1 MRDEAAEL
9 ALTAD
14 ERRAI
19 MERHIEFAR
28 ELRGRDAMLAGDP
41 LGPSSDGALVRN
53 GSVSDGPFAET
64 KEQLGG

>member
-1 MRDEAAEL
+1 
-9 ALTAD
+9 
-14 ERRAI
+14 

-28 ELRGRDAMLAGDP
+28 ELCGRDAMLAGDP